1 MTDNQPTEPAS
12 FVDELGIL
20 NVPEAFAKKA
30 DARAFEIFERE
41 MNFDQP
47 FRKCLGQIYM
57 VGVQAGIVAAQGIKS
72 DD

>member
-1 MTDNQPTEPAS
+1 MSDTERTGPAS
-12 FVDELGIL
+12 FVDELGYL

-41 MNFDQP
+41 MRFDQP

-57 VGVQAGIVAAQGIKS
+57 VGVQAGIVAARGIKS
-72 DD
+72 DE